1 MTYVQEFFLM
11 TDPRCECGKV
21 PSQGERFDRA
31 KHCVECTKRLRRG
44 GDRIQQKKEAAKRPL
59 PCVFLGHL
67 EARARCNC
75 PRKDVRYCDY
85 GLGKVT
91 QEKDCEDC
99 EYYMGDDPN
108 GDTP

>member
-1 MTYVQEFFLM
+1 M
-11 TDPRCECGKV
+11 
-21 PSQGERFDRA
+21 
-31 KHCVECTKRLRRG
+31 
-44 GDRIQQKKEAAKRPL
+44 
-59 PCVFLGHL
+59 FLGHL

-85 GLGKVT
+85 GLGSVT

-99 EYYMGDDPN
+99 NYYIGDDPN